1 MRNIR
6 VCTSESDL
14 RGRIVGFMPQC
25 DLQTKFA
32 LKRETENHHSTLVIN
47 RCYHM
52 QGSKAIKKQMVA
64 WCGRIKNR
72 DINNDWEE
80 EGVQ

>member
-1 MRNIR
+1 
-6 VCTSESDL
+6 
-14 RGRIVGFMPQC
+14 
-25 DLQTKFA
+25 
-32 LKRETENHHSTLVIN
+32 
-47 RCYHM
+47 M